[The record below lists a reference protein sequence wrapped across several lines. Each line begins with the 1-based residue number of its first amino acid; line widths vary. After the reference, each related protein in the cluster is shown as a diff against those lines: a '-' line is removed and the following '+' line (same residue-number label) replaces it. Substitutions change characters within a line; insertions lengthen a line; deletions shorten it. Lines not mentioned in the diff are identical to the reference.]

1 LEAAASNLYFG
12 GWAGRV
18 SCRFAA
24 QNQSRVPEHWTFY
37 AARSTP
43 LSPRSRT
50 PRGAA
55 DPINALLNYG
65 YALAEAECRLAAC
78 AVALDPGLGIVHTD
92 HAVRDSL
99 ALDMLEPLRP
109 EVDRRVL
116 QLLARRHFRAT
127 DFHETRTGVCR
138 ILPPLTHQLAESI
151 GDYAKL
157 IAPIAE
163 QVAHAIA
170 CTSPGKITLTTPLSR
185 VNTVAA
191 QTRGARTAK
200 RQPTTL
206 GAAPRRSCEQCGAD
220 LYGSARK
227 LCPTCWPVQRRE
239 YMSQLGKSRAQ
250 AKAIV
255 EAKPTVEE
263 LSGGW
268 TVEQYQNEILPG
280 LAGIPLPDIER
291 ATGLSNAT
299 CSRLTRGLQLPNPK
313 HWPALAGLS
322 VYREEATTS

>member
-1 LEAAASNLYFG
+1 M
-12 GWAGRV
+12 
-18 SCRFAA
+18 
-24 QNQSRVPEHWTFY
+24 FY

-65 YALAEAECRLAAC
+65 YALAEAECRIATS

-116 QLLARRHFRAT
+116 QLLARRHFRAA
-127 DFHETRTGVCR
+127 DFHETRTGACR
-138 ILPPLTHQLAESI
+138 ILPPLTHQLADSI

-170 CTSPGKITLTTPLSR
+170 RTSPGKITLTTPLSR
-185 VNTVAA
+185 SNTAA
-191 QTRGARTAK
+191 VQTRGARTAN
-200 RQPTTL
+200 RPPTTL
-206 GAAPRRSCEQCGAD
+206 GAAPGEAVNNAAPSCTAAPANSVPPAGPSAATPTSASSPVPPAQPSRPGRPPTNSAAASRWSTTAPGSCQPSRRCRC
-220 LYGSARK
+220 
-227 LCPTCWPVQRRE
+227 QRSSER
-239 YMSQLGKSRAQ
+239 
-250 AKAIV
+250 
-255 EAKPTVEE
+255 
-263 LSGGW
+263 
-268 TVEQYQNEILPG
+268 
-280 LAGIPLPDIER
+280 LA
-291 ATGLSNAT
+291 
-299 CSRLTRGLQLPNPK
+299 
-313 HWPALAGLS
+313 
-322 VYREEATTS
+322 